1 MTEYVF
7 TLSDKTPTV
16 EIDVKETAI
25 AQGAGQDLYERA
37 KKELGYTGTFEEFLS
52 KFKGERGEK
61 GADGKSV
68 YELALE
74 NGFTGDLGQWL
85 KSLRGLDGFAGKN
98 GEDGKSAY
106 ELAGGDD
113 RFALDGV
120 DGFLKSLIGATGAK
134 GDKGDTGARGAEG
147 LPGAKGDTGERGQDG
162 KSAYEIAVANGY
174 VGNEAQWLASL
185 KGRDGEP
192 GRNGASAYDMAGG
205 DLNFS
210 SESEWLESLKGAKGD
225 TGQKGSDGKSATV
238 TIGTITTGAAASVTN
253 TGTATNA
260 VLNFVLPTGGG
271 GKSNGL
277 HTEIKTV
284 PVTVNAQ
291 NIQTVKFEAK
301 FSETPTLHGQPA
313 LMGAGENR
321 FLYLLSVDKN
331 GFTCRSNYFS
341 ADIQTIHYAVT
352 GKLA

>member
-7 TLSDKTPTV
+7 TLSDKTPSV

-25 AQGAGQDLYERA
+25 AQGAGQDLYDRA
-37 KKELGYTGTFEEFLS
+37 KRELGFTGTFEEFLT

-61 GADGKSV
+61 G
-68 YELALE
+68 
-74 NGFTGDLGQWL
+74 
-85 KSLRGLDGFAGKN
+85 
-98 GEDGKSAY
+98 EDGA
-106 ELAGGDD
+106 A
-113 RFALDGV
+113 
-120 DGFLKSLIGATGAK
+120 GAK
-134 GDKGDTGARGAEG
+134 GDTGERGIPGERGADGLPGAKGDTGDKGADG
-147 LPGAKGDTGERGQDG
+147 LPGVKGERGADGAAGAKGDKGDTGERGQDG
-162 KSAYEIAVANGY
+162 KSAYEIAVAHGY
-174 VGNEAQWLASL
+174 TGDEKQWVYSL
-185 KGRDGEP
+185 QGFSGPP
-192 GRNGASAYDMAGG
+192 GATGKSAFESAGG
-205 DLNFS
+205 YLRFDT
-210 SESEWLESLKGAKGD
+210 ESEWVASLKGAKGD
-225 TGQKGSDGKSATV
+225 DGKSATV
-238 TIGTITTGAAASVTN
+238 TIGTVTTGETASVTN
-253 TGTATNA
+253 TGTESAA

-271 GKSNGL
+271 SQSSGL

-291 NIQTVKFEAK
+291 GIQTVEFEAK

-341 ADIQTIHYAVT
+341 AGVQTIHYAVT

>member
-7 TLSDKTPTV
+7 TLSDKTPSV

-25 AQGAGQDLYERA
+25 AQGAGQDLYDRA
-37 KKELGYTGTFEEFLS
+37 KRELGFTGTFEEFLT

-61 GADGKSV
+61 GEDGAVGAKGDTGERGIPGERGADG
-68 YELALE
+68 LP
-74 NGFTGDLGQWL
+74 
-85 KSLRGLDGFAGKN
+85 
-98 GEDGKSAY
+98 
-106 ELAGGDD
+106 
-113 RFALDGV
+113 
-120 DGFLKSLIGATGAK
+120 GAK
-134 GDKGDTGARGAEG
+134 GDKGDTGERGLKG
-147 LPGAKGDTGERGQDG
+147 DKGDTGERGQDG

-174 VGNEAQWLASL
+174 VGDEEQWLASL
-185 KGRDGEP
+185 KGRDGERGRD
-192 GRNGASAYDMAGG
+192 GRNGLSAYELADGELLYG
-205 DLNFS
+205 TVGKWLN
-210 SESEWLESLKGAKGD
+210 SLKGATGD
-225 TGQKGSDGKSATV
+225 AGKSATV
-238 TIGTITTGAAASVTN
+238 TIGTVTTGETASVTN
-253 TGTATNA
+253 TGTATEA
-260 VLNFVLPTGGG
+260 VLNFVLPDGGG
-271 GKSNGL
+271 GQSNGL

-291 NIQTVKFEAK
+291 SIQTVGFEAK

-341 ADIQTIHYAVT
+341 AGVQTIHYAVT